1 LSSTFNFSADETL
14 SLTNLLPKT
23 TNPFNHQ
30 PPTLIKEAII
40 LAGGFGTRLKSVI
53 TDLPKPMAPVNGKP
67 FLHYLFVY
75 LKHYHIQKVILSV
88 GYLAEKVEAEF
99 GKNYLG
105 IEVDYA
111 YEKDALGTGGGIRL
125 AMEKC
130 TGAHV
135 MVLNGDTFF
144 DVKLD
149 DFFEMHLGGS
159 SDATLA
165 LRKVDDASRY
175 GTIQLDGKRIA
186 AFKEKS
192 TDVTGEAL
200 INGGV
205 YLLRRK
211 TYLGNTKAGKA
222 FSIEHDFF
230 AKLADKLWLQAFPAK
245 GFFIDIGIPEDYARA
260 QIEFERFPY

>member
-1 LSSTFNFSADETL
+1 M
-14 SLTNLLPKT
+14 
-23 TNPFNHQ
+23 
-30 PPTLIKEAII
+30 IKEAII

-75 LKHYHIQKVILSV
+75 LKHYNIQKVILSV

-99 GKNYLG
+99 GKKYLG

-111 YEKDALGTGGGIRL
+111 YEKEALGTGGGIRL

-130 TGAHV
+130 SGAHV

-144 DVKLD
+144 DVKLH
-149 DFFEMHLGGS
+149 DFFETHLGGS

-165 LRKVDDASRY
+165 LRKVEDASRY
-175 GTIQLDGKRIA
+175 GTIALDGNRII

-192 TDVTGEAL
+192 PEVTGSAL

-211 TYLGNTKAGKA
+211 TYLGNTESNKA

-230 AKLADKLWLQAFPAK
+230 AKLADKLWLQAFPCK

-260 QIEFERFPY
+260 QIEFERFPYDL

>member
-1 LSSTFNFSADETL
+1 M
-14 SLTNLLPKT
+14 
-23 TNPFNHQ
+23 
-30 PPTLIKEAII
+30 IKEAII

-53 TDLPKPMAPVNGKP
+53 ADLPKPMAPVNGKP

-75 LKHYHIQKVILSV
+75 LRHYNIQKVVLSV

-99 GKNYLG
+99 GKKYFG
-105 IEVDYA
+105 IAIEYA
-111 YEKDALGTGGGIRL
+111 YEKEALGTGGGIRL

-130 TGAHV
+130 SGAHV
-135 MVLNGDTFF
+135 LVLNGDTFF

-149 DFFEMHLGGS
+149 EFFEMHLSGS

-192 TDVTGEAL
+192 AEVKGSAL

-211 TYLGNTKAGKA
+211 TYLGNTKSGKA
-222 FSIEHDFF
+222 FSIENDFF
-230 AKLADKLWLQAFPAK
+230 AKLADKLWLQAFPC
-245 GFFIDIGIPEDYARA
+245 GGYFIDIGIPEDYARA
-260 QIEFERFPY
+260 QVEFEKFPY